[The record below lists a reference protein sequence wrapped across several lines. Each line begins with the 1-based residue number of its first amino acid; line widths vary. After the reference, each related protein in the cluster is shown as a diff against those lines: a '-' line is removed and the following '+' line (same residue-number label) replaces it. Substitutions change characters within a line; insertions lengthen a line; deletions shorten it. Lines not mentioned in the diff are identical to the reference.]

1 MAPPLL
7 PPVPAQKGALM
18 KKQAHFPYFPLLNS
32 RPLRDAALPAAGP
45 EHPGRHTPSGGSARR
60 NRTAEA
66 VGLPKGPLIQSAA
79 QEAGQSSA
87 GFPGL
92 PGRLRRIPSGPEDLR
107 RRTGVPYGD
116 EARFPSCRAARKGAP
131 ASDAPLESACGFPQA
146 SGTERPNRHAFRKP
160 GRPAVPLPER

>member
-1 MAPPLL
+1 
-7 PPVPAQKGALM
+7 M

-92 PGRLRRIPSGPEDLR
+92 PGRLRRIPSGPADPC

-116 EARFPSCRAARKGAP
+116 EAQFPSCRATRKGAP
-131 ASDAPLESACGFPQA
+131 ASDAPPESACGFPQA
-146 SGTERPNRHAFRKP
+146 PGTERPNRHAFRKP
-160 GRPAVPLPER
+160 GRPAAPPPER

>member
-1 MAPPLL
+1 
-7 PPVPAQKGALM
+7 M
-18 KKQAHFPYFPLLNS
+18 KKQAHFPFFPSFPYFPLLS
-32 RPLRDAALPAAGP
+32 SPRLRDAAHPAAGP
-45 EHPGRHTPSGGSARR
+45 EHPGKHSPSGRSARR

-66 VGLPKGPLIQSAA
+66 EGLPKGPLIQSAA
-79 QEAGQSSA
+79 QNAAQSSA

-92 PGRLRRIPSGPEDLR
+92 PGRLRRIPSGLEDPR